1 MEDTYIPLHR
11 LDFSMHFN
19 PSETLMSRLSE
30 PAESGEAEKRNEA
43 NAFCRSRNGAMRIPS
58 NGSNFRRNFSRVAGA
73 HRQQIG
79 KCSSD
84 LRFPRLGGT
93 PPKIPDGFP

>member
-58 NGSNFRRNFSRVAGA
+58 NGSNLNFSRVADA

-84 LRFPRLGGT
+84 LRSPGLGGS
-93 PPKIPDGFP
+93 PPKMSDGFP